1 MVTGSTIIRGGTTT
15 AGVRAIRAREFLMF
29 SHPSTILKQSQIRK
43 ASQDL
48 MEFIQDIIYQK
59 GTGWGH
65 L

>member
-15 AGVRAIRAREFLMF
+15 ADVRAIRAREFLMF
-29 SHPSTILKQSQIRK
+29 CHPSTILKQSQIRK

-59 GTGWGH
+59 STGWGH